1 MAAFARLIVEKAEY
15 DELSDARSRLRYGV
29 EAAKS
34 YVAGY
39 TGLDIETTEL
49 EDIAY
54 AVLVIATEML
64 DNRQM
69 TAQYTG
75 QNPTAMQIQNMHSTN
90 LLPTVSDWTHP
101 GLGRCEAMADYID
114 AGKLNQ
120 PVQVLELR
128 RPRPAYGSGRPPG
141 GPGPPSRYSR
151 KPTCFPRWAS
161 GPGTPP

>member
-1 MAAFARLIVEKAEY
+1 MKPRQHTHQDVAAFARLIVEKAEY
-15 DELSDARSRLRYGV
+15 DELSDAEKQGCAMAL

-75 QNPTAMQIQNMHSTN
+75 QNPTAMQILNMHSTN
-90 LLPTVSDWTHP
+90 LLPTVSDLDTS
-101 GLGRCEAMADYID
+101 G
-114 AGKLNQ
+114 AGE
-120 PVQVLELR
+120 V
-128 RPRPAYGSGRPPG
+128 
-141 GPGPPSRYSR
+141 
-151 KPTCFPRWAS
+151 
-161 GPGTPP
+161 